1 MINKKV
7 KKIFAYVG
15 SVMCSLAIILAVPLI
30 VHPNVSGE
38 VPASDNTATVVS
50 FSNGNPNSMNPK
62 ETCTIMFRLDGD
74 LIPIT
79 ETPEYCESIKVGDKV
94 KI

>member
-1 MINKKV
+1 MNKKA
-7 KKIFAYVG
+7 KKVFAYVG

-30 VHPNVSGE
+30 VHPNVSRQTP
-38 VPASDNTATVVS
+38 VSDDTATVVS
-50 FSNGNPNSMNPK
+50 FSNGNPNSMNPE
-62 ETCTIMFRLDGD
+62 ETCTIVYRLDGD

-79 ETPEYCESIKVGDKV
+79 ETPEYCQSIKVGDKV